1 MAWLVLAVGCSH
13 RVVLELNGEESA
25 VIAEQQRCH
34 AGGQSQWVLTCPFCG
49 PLGRTDGKK
58 KHRKAALLWNRDQNS
73 WVFHCVKGGHAQC
86 RSGKSLGT
94 LISALNPELGEKY
107 RMDRWH
113 SGTTGRGHNCRMPK
127 VIRAVGA
134 GRSCCD

>member
-1 MAWLVLAVGCSH
+1 MESVIDKRYRLIVLGIYLENVEEK
-13 RVVLELNGEESA
+13 VV
-25 VIAEQQRCH
+25 
-34 AGGQSQWVLTCPFCG
+34 AGGHSKWVFTCPFCG

-107 RMDRWH
+107 RMERWQ

-134 GRSCCD
+134 GRTGSGS